1 MKISEP
7 KFYANIC
14 KDKPDEY
21 SNYEEFEV
29 QFGSQDKYEVIKKLG
44 RGKYSEVYEGINTE
58 NDNRIV
64 IKVLKPVK
72 KAKIRREIKILK
84 TLAAGSSPGSNIIRL
99 LDVVRDSAT
108 KTPALIMEYVDTGD
122 QDF

>member
-1 MKISEP
+1 M
-7 KFYANIC
+7 
-14 KDKPDEY
+14 
-21 SNYEEFEV
+21 
-29 QFGSQDKYEVIKKLG
+29 IKKLG
-44 RGKYSEVYEGINTE
+44 RGKYSEVYEGINSE

-84 TLAAGSSPGSNIIRL
+84 TLKGGVNIIGL
-99 LDVVRDSAT
+99 LDVVRDPAT